1 MRYGRN
7 VVKTPVRAREEG
19 ADGARVRPS
28 RLGRGGGAM
37 VAFVMAVIGGA
48 LDALAPRDLPPGHTR
63 AIWELD
69 ENWVLLLT

>member
-1 MRYGRN
+1 
-7 VVKTPVRAREEG
+7 
-19 ADGARVRPS
+19 
-28 RLGRGGGAM
+28 M
-37 VAFVMAVIGGA
+37 VAFVIAVIGGA

>member
-1 MRYGRN
+1 
-7 VVKTPVRAREEG
+7 
-19 ADGARVRPS
+19 
-28 RLGRGGGAM
+28 M

-48 LDALAPRDLPPGHTR
+48 LDALALRDHTR